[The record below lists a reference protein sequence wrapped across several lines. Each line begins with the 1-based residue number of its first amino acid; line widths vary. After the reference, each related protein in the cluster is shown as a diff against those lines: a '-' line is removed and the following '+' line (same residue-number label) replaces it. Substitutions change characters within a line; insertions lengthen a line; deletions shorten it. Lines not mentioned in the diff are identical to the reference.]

1 MPARRVPQPQK
12 VLLTFVGFH
21 DPFHKSAVEGEELKG
36 PILHLLGVSP
46 QAVGKFQKAAGRAD
60 GKATP

>member
-1 MPARRVPQPQK
+1 MPARREPHPKK

-21 DPFHKSAVEGEELKG
+21 DPFHASAVEGEELKG

-60 GKATP
+60 GKQSP